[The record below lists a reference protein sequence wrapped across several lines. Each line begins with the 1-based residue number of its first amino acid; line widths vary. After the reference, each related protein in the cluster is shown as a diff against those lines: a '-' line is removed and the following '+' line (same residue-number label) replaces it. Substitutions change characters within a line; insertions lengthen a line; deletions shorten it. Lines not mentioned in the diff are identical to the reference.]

1 MSRSLSADGYS
12 RAVLG
17 AKVSQDWAPEVRP
30 VVNQRWR
37 CSLDPCVH
45 DSGFTWP
52 EAAWMRSSPTAD
64 AALRASAISAVVGGL
79 RNGTPFASGVVEA
92 APTQEP
98 AKQSA

>member
-1 MSRSLSADGYS
+1 
-12 RAVLG
+12 
-17 AKVSQDWAPEVRP
+17 

-64 AALRASAISAVVGGL
+64 AALRASAISAIVVVF

-92 APTQEP
+92 APTHAP
-98 AKQSA
+98 AKQSACNSVRMLVDPGPVSLCGLSSTPSSFWM